1 MQASSPA
8 YRAGLATSNKGASQ
22 FNRQRSWQLFVTAIA
37 ALATAFCFA
46 LYASDL
52 GGDGHYEMGAAF
64 AAASLVLLAFVAFRV
79 VPYLARRSFGGARVE
94 YELTREGGVYLAII
108 VLIAIASLNTGNN
121 LLFIILAILLGGIL
135 ASGILAKAVLSGLKI
150 DLALPEHVFA
160 FERVLAQVTIRN
172 EKRAIPAYSLTV
184 TSRDE
189 ARKRRGKRS
198 DEDPPAGGRAAGGI
212 LTRGVYAPYISPR
225 GSVTERVD
233 LRFPRRGRYRQSPFQ
248 TSSKFPFS
256 ILRRKCIVPASDE
269 ILVLPAVIPAGKFTN
284 VLSEIRGEIESQSRG
299 RGCDLYALRDYQA
312 GDSARHVDWK
322 ATAKSQR
329 LKVREFT
336 REEEVRVTIFF
347 DDRMAPPA
355 SPASRERFERAVD
368 FCACLAWQAYTS
380 GSLLRF
386 AGGKLETAMA
396 PAGNI
401 VYRVLEE
408 LAVIEA
414 RDRAS
419 NGADAFPPLAAG
431 ATGGFSVVITDDPLN
446 PLFKQVTGAGRVIA
460 MQEL

>member
-1 MQASSPA
+1 MPASSLA
-8 YRAGLATSNKGASQ
+8 YRTGLTASNKSAPQSH
-22 FNRQRSWQLFVTAIA
+22 RQRSWQLFVTAIA

-79 VPYLARRSFGGARVE
+79 VPYLARRSFGGSRVE
-94 YELTREGGVYLAII
+94 YELTREGGIYFAII

-135 ASGILAKAVLSGLKI
+135 ASGILSKAVLSRLKI

-160 FERVLAQVTIRN
+160 LERVQAQVTIRN

-189 ARKRRGKRS
+189 AQKRHGKRS
-198 DEDPPAGGRAAGGI
+198 EDVPAGGSAAGGI

-225 GSVTERVD
+225 GSVTEHVD

-284 VLSEIRGEIESQSRG
+284 VLSEIRGEIESQSKG

-355 SPASRERFERAVD
+355 SPANRERFERAVD

-396 PAGNI
+396 PAADI

-419 NGADAFPPLAAG
+419 NGADAFPPLAAC
-431 ATGGFSVVITDDPLN
+431 ATDGYSVVITDDPLN
-446 PLFKQVTGAGRVIA
+446 PIFKQVTGAGRVIA